1 MTEKYTVTP
10 QGGNEYLVTI
20 DFVGS
25 FHGFADPTNG
35 TALNSSGS
43 DKGTISYIVSSS
55 SAPDAA
61 NLPGQSA
68 SDATL
73 SQLINQLFG
82 GSATSQVVTFVGYGP
97 YNFSY
102 QNGNYVQN
110 LPEFGPYAATGDVQ
124 GH

>member
-43 DKGTISYIVSSS
+43 DKE
-55 SAPDAA
+55 DH
-61 NLPGQSA
+61 L
-68 SDATL
+68 L
-73 SQLINQLFG
+73 HRQL
-82 GSATSQVVTFVGYGP
+82 
-97 YNFSY
+97 
-102 QNGNYVQN
+102 VQR
-110 LPEFGPYAATGDVQ
+110 A
-124 GH
+124 